1 MVSSLVFTYSM
12 LESDYNVML
21 IEIYLGRIYI
31 IVKNYSVAKEMTM
44 LFCIKGL

>member
-1 MVSSLVFTYSM
+1 MVSYLVFTYSM

-31 IVKNYSVAKEMTM
+31 IDIYCLTCSSLIVHEKVE
-44 LFCIKGL
+44 FC